1 MVCGKFGGL
10 SRRDNDASLRGPAAK
25 VSRLQRRHGSL
36 RTLMFAAVALA
47 SASAMADDEEGR
59 LPGIPEHSIATSLP
73 QHLADPGGMRSRL
86 DKHGI
91 QFGINYIGEVLGN
104 PSGGIKQ
111 SAHYSG
117 LLEVAVE
124 ADMEKMIGWKGLT
137 FFTNGYWI
145 HGSSISVSNIGT
157 LRPVSFIEALPS
169 TRLFELYLD
178 QKLFDDKVSIRFGQL
193 AADAEFLLSD
203 GAGAFLN
210 GTWGWPTIAAE
221 DLPGSGPAYPLATP
235 GVRLGLYPNDQTT
248 LLVALYNG
256 DPAPPCG
263 AVFAQI
269 CNKHGLDFEFN
280 GPPLLFVEGAYK
292 YHQGAGQLPGTIKL
306 GGWNHFG
313 NFETLRDPNRI
324 VNGNYGLYAILDQMI
339 YRMPGEGDPKG
350 ISVFGRVIG
359 TPSNRNLV
367 DLYWEAGI
375 TFFGIL
381 PSRPDD
387 ILGIGFG
394 YVGISS
400 DEAARQRE
408 EGEQITSNYGAG
420 VEVAYTAEI
429 VPGWYLQPDFQY
441 FWNPGGRVAD
451 PDDPTKAIPNG
462 SVIGLR
468 TTINY

>member
-1 MVCGKFGGL
+1 MKALVSFWGILRQVCRALVAPMCAAMAF
-10 SRRDNDASLRGPAAK
+10 AIAPAAA
-25 VSRLQRRHGSL
+25 Q
-36 RTLMFAAVALA
+36 TIQ
-47 SASAMADDEEGR
+47 EEGGR
-59 LPGIPEHSIATSLP
+59 IPGIPEPSISTSLP
-73 QHLADPGGMRSRL
+73 EHLADPGGVRSRL
-86 DKHGI
+86 GKHGI
-91 QFGINYIGEVLGN
+91 QYGINYIGEVLGN
-104 PSGGIKQ
+104 PTGGLKQ
-111 SAHYSG
+111 SAHYTG
-117 LLEVAVE
+117 RLEVVVE
-124 ADMEKMIGWKGLT
+124 ADMEKMMGWKGLT

-203 GAGAFLN
+203 GSGAFLN

-280 GPPLLFVEGAYK
+280 GPPLLFAEGAFK
-292 YHQGAGQLPGTIKL
+292 YHQGTGQLPGTIKV

-313 NFETLRDPNRI
+313 DFETLRDPNRI
-324 VNGNYGLYAILDQMI
+324 IDGNYGLYAIVDQMI
-339 YRMPGEGDPKG
+339 YRMPGGGDPKG

-359 TPSNRNLV
+359 APADRNLV
-367 DLYWEAGI
+367 DFYWEVGM
-375 TFFGIL
+375 TFFGVM
-381 PSRPDD
+381 PSRPND

-394 YVGISS
+394 YVGISR
-400 DEAARQRE
+400 DEAASQRE
-408 EGEQITSNYGAG
+408 AGELITSTYGAG

-451 PDDPTKAIPNG
+451 PDDPTKPIPDG
-462 SVIGLR
+462 AVLGLR